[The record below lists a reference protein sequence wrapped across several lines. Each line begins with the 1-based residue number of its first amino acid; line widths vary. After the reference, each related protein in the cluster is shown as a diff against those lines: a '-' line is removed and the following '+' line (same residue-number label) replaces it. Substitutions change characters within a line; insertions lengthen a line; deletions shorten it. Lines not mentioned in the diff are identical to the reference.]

1 MVKRVR
7 PHASALLDW
16 YERNGRVLPWRG
28 VRDPYA
34 VLVSEV
40 MLQQTQVDRVI
51 PKYGEF
57 LESFPDFEALAAAP
71 VGDVIRAWSPLGY
84 NRRAVRLHG
93 IARAAVAG
101 GLPRDAEGLRGLEG
115 IGDYTAA
122 AVACFAFDAQVT
134 VVDTNVRRVLTRLA
148 GAADPPPAAVR
159 VAADELL
166 PDGKADAWNQ
176 ALMDLGAMVCTAA
189 APKCGDCALAAVCA
203 FALAGGKAAGREG
216 GRAKAAKPEDP
227 FVGSRRYYRGRIV
240 DWLRALPPGESADL
254 SDVGAAV
261 KDGFTEGDHA
271 WLGGLLAELERDGLA
286 KLRNGRVS
294 LP

>member
-7 PHASALLDW
+7 PHVSDLLDW

-40 MLQQTQVDRVI
+40 MLQQTQVDRVM
-51 PKYGEF
+51 PKYREF
-57 LESFPDFEALAAAP
+57 LGRFPDFEALAAAP

-93 IARAAVAG
+93 IAAAPAMV
-101 GLPRDAEGLRGLEG
+101 GLPRDVEGLRRLEG

-122 AVACFAFDAQVT
+122 AVACFAFDAQVA

-148 GAADPPPAAVR
+148 GAADPPPATLR

-189 APKCGDCALAAVCA
+189 APKCGECPLAAVCA
-203 FALAGGKAAGREG
+203 FALAGGEAAGREG
-216 GRAKAAKPEDP
+216 GRTKTAKPEAP
-227 FVGSRRYYRGRIV
+227 FVGSRRYYQ
-240 DWLRALPPGESADL
+240 
-254 SDVGAAV
+254 
-261 KDGFTEGDHA
+261 
-271 WLGGLLAELERDGLA
+271 
-286 KLRNGRVS
+286 GRVVDPPFHKS
-294 LP
+294 ETAGEQVHALVGR